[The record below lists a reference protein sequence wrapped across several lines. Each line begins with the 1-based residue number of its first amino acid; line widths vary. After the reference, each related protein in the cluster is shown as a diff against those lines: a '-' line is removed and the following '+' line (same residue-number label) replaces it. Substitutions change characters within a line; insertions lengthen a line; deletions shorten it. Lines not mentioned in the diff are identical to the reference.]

1 MTKTAAAL
9 LVLALAG
16 SPVVTA
22 ACLADCQHGRVTFGH
37 CHAGTDAREATLMSA
52 GRGCNDPWLSDALYF
67 VEYRP
72 APGAVVL
79 AASLVLTPA
88 DWPELGPPVVV
99 SRATGAWLKPPV
111 VLRL

>member
-22 ACLADCQHGRVTFGH
+22 ACLANCQHGRVTFGL
-37 CHAGTDAREATLMSA
+37 CHGMDTRAAPLMSA
-52 GRGCNDPWLSDALYF
+52 GRGCNDPWLSDTLYV

-72 APGAVVL
+72 APGEVVL
-79 AASLVLTPA
+79 VASLMVTPA
-88 DWPELGPPVVV
+88 DGPELAPPAVV
-99 SRATGAWLKPPV
+99 SSAAGAWLKPPV